1 MENIKEYIEN
11 CEELAKNE
19 FKLLDN
25 IALFNQKKVLD
36 AFRKNKIN
44 PTHFCG
50 TSGYGY
56 DDVGRDT
63 LCKLFSDILG
73 TESAIVSPLIANG
86 THAITLALFG
96 LLRPNDLMLS
106 IAGKPYDTL
115 DEVINGKGNGS
126 LADFGVKYQQID
138 LLNDT
143 FDYDQIAEKVKT
155 LRPKVVFIQRSKGYA
170 WREAFSVYVIE
181 KAIKLVKD
189 IDKDAIVV
197 VDNCY
202 GEFVEDKEPSEV
214 GADVIIGSL
223 IKNIG
228 GGIAPT
234 GGYVAGKSQFIEQI
248 SYRMTA
254 PSLGMEV
261 GSYISG
267 YLPYYQGLFLA
278 PSTVKNA
285 LKGSVLA
292 GYALR
297 EFGYE
302 TMPKI
307 GQMPYDIIKS
317 IKFNNREE
325 MIKFCQLIQQYSPV
339 DSYVTPEPWGMP
351 GYNDEVIMA
360 AGTFVQGASLE
371 LTADGAVRE
380 PYVAYLQG
388 GLTYEHYKIVLTEI
402 VEYFSNK
409 QQVQKLE
416 KNRY

>member
-143 FDYDQIAEKVKT
+143 FDYDRIAEKVKT

-292 GYALR
+292 GYALQ

-302 TMPKI
+302 TMPKV

-317 IKFNNREE
+317 IKFNNRDE

-371 LTADGAVRE
+371 LTADGAARD

-388 GLTYEHYKIVLTEI
+388 GLTYEHYKIVLMEI

-409 QQVQKLE
+409 Q
-416 KNRY
+416 

>member
-63 LCKLFSDILG
+63 ICKLFSDILG

-388 GLTYEHYKIVLTEI
+388 GLTYEHYKIVLMEI

-409 QQVQKLE
+409 Q
-416 KNRY
+416 

>member
-267 YLPYYQGLFLA
+267 YLQYYQGLFLA

-388 GLTYEHYKIVLTEI
+388 GLTYEHYKIVLMEI
-402 VEYFSNK
+402 VEYFSNE
-409 QQVQKLE
+409 Q
-416 KNRY
+416 

>member
-19 FKLLDN
+19 FRLLDN

-143 FDYDQIAEKVKT
+143 FDYDQIAKKVKT

-292 GYALR
+292 GYALQ

-302 TMPKI
+302 TMPKV

-317 IKFNNREE
+317 IKFNNRDE

-371 LTADGAVRE
+371 LTADGAVRD

-402 VEYFSNK
+402 VEYFSKK
-409 QQVQKLE
+409 Q
-416 KNRY
+416 

>member
-388 GLTYEHYKIVLTEI
+388 GLTYEHYKIVLMEI

-409 QQVQKLE
+409 Q
-416 KNRY
+416 

>member
-73 TESAIVSPLIANG
+73 AESAIVSPLIANG

-388 GLTYEHYKIVLTEI
+388 GLTYEHYKIVLMEI
-402 VEYFSNK
+402 VEYFSKK
-409 QQVQKLE
+409 Q
-416 KNRY
+416 

>member
-63 LCKLFSDILG
+63 LCKLFSDILC

-267 YLPYYQGLFLA
+267 YLQYYQGLFLA

-416 KNRY
+416 KNSY

>member
-1 MENIKEYIEN
+1 MENIKQYIEN

-19 FKLLDN
+19 FKLLDS

-202 GEFVEDKEPSEV
+202 GEFVEEKEPSEV

-388 GLTYEHYKIVLTEI
+388 GLTYEHYKIVLMEI

-409 QQVQKLE
+409 Q
-416 KNRY
+416 